1 MDPSTWEIIGA
12 LVAIIASNF
21 IFMRW
26 SHSNMMTTLKD
37 KIEEGDKRLHKRI
50 DSVENIHDK
59 CREEHQKQ
67 AGEMYAQ
74 IHASVQNSITTN
86 SALAGEISKLGKD
99 LTKEIGAVAK
109 DIAVTK
115 AHIDIGKIVSEKLD
129 DQTAALIE
137 VAKTKGD
144 KT

>member
-1 MDPSTWEIIGA
+1 
-12 LVAIIASNF
+12 
-21 IFMRW
+21 
-26 SHSNMMTTLKD
+26 MMTTLKD